1 MEKISGQLAVIVRSG
16 ELNTW
21 VELAVKSVLEE
32 QGMEIPVVLV
42 LNGPKVNV
50 GEAAIE
56 EENRRY
62 PWLTDSRVRVLRFDH
77 YLGMSGSIIEG
88 MKHIDTTFVAN
99 LDGDDIALPGRFTQ
113 QINYLE
119 SHPDCVLVGARAHM
133 IDEEGKRIGDL
144 KARES
149 DDIRKSLFLYNPI
162 PHSSVMFRKDAYDKV
177 GGHTPGLSQCEDYDL
192 TLRIATRGKVALL
205 PDFLVLYR
213 VHTSNLSKGAGAR
226 GKHIDLVTSGRR
238 QLAQVLGVSS
248 LVALPPHLLWRAVQF
263 VRAAGLIRPLHEY
276 FTLLKR

>member
-1 MEKISGQLAVIVRSG
+1 MEKISGRLAVIVRSG
-16 ELNTW
+16 DLNTW
-21 VELAVKSVLEE
+21 VDEAVKSVVEE
-32 QGMEIPVVLV
+32 QGIEIPVVLI
-42 LNGPKVNV
+42 LNGPQVSTK
-50 GEAAIE
+50 EADIE

-62 PWLTDSRVRVLRFDH
+62 PWLTNPKVRVVRFDH

-99 LDGDDIALPGRFTQ
+99 LDGDDIALPGRFIQ

-119 SHPDCVLVGARAHM
+119 SNPDCVLVGARAHM
-133 IDEEGKRIGDL
+133 IDEQGDRIGDV

-149 DDIRKSLFLYNPI
+149 PDIRRSLLLYNPI

-177 GGHTPGLSQCEDYDL
+177 GGHTPGLTQCEDYDL

-213 VHTSNLSKGAGAR
+213 VHTSNLSKGATPR
-226 GKHIDLVTSGRR
+226 GKHIDAVTSGRR
-238 QLAQVLGVSS
+238 QLAKTLGVSP
-248 LVALPPHLLWRAVQF
+248 LVAVPLHLVWRAVQF
-263 VRAAGLIRPLHEY
+263 IRAAGLIRPLHEY
-276 FTLLKR
+276 FKFL

>member
-1 MEKISGQLAVIVRSG
+1 MEKISGRLAVIVRSG
-16 ELNTW
+16 DLNTW
-21 VELAVKSVLEE
+21 VDEAVKSVVEE
-32 QGMEIPVVLV
+32 QGIEIPVVLI
-42 LNGPKVNV
+42 LNGPQVSTK
-50 GEAAIE
+50 EADIE

-62 PWLTDSRVRVLRFDH
+62 PWLTNPKVRVVRFDH

-99 LDGDDIALPGRFTQ
+99 LDGDDIALPGRFIQ

-119 SHPDCVLVGARAHM
+119 SNPDCVLVGARAHM
-133 IDEEGKRIGDL
+133 IDEQGDRIGDV

-149 DDIRKSLFLYNPI
+149 PDIRRSLLLYNPI

-177 GGHTPGLSQCEDYDL
+177 GGHTPGLTQCEDYDL

-213 VHTSNLSKGAGAR
+213 VHTSNLSKGATPR
-226 GKHIDLVTSGRR
+226 GKHIDAVTSGRR
-238 QLAQVLGVSS
+238 QLAKTLGVSP
-248 LVALPPHLLWRAVQF
+248 LVAVPLHLVWRSVQF
-263 VRAAGLIRPLHEY
+263 IRAAGLIRPLHEY
-276 FTLLKR
+276 FKFL